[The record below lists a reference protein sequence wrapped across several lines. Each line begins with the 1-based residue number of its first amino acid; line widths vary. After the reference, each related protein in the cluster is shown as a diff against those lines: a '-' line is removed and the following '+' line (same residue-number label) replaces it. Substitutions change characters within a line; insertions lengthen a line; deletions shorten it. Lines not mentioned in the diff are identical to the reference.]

1 MLAGYFVYNGVKSL
15 KDPQEFVAEHE
26 KFANNV
32 VPLAKKVAPAE
43 VSGYL
48 PEDAAT
54 LARVSGG
61 MQVVG
66 GLALAT
72 GKGRRFGA
80 GLLAASMVP
89 QLMAGNPLKG
99 DRNEI
104 LKNLALV
111 GGALIASADTEGKP
125 SVAWLAQDRSRR
137 ALHNA
142 SQATGE
148 LTKSVNKSVNQTL
161 EAAEKST
168 KKPRGK
174 LKRQAKKARKVAQQ
188 RAEEFAKQ
196 ARKQAKQAQKDGK
209 KQAKRVKKQAKK
221 HS

>member
-1 MLAGYFVYNGVKSL
+1 MLAGYFVYNGVRSL
-15 KDPQEFVAEHE
+15 KDPQEFVADHE

-43 VSGYL
+43 ISGYL

-61 MQVVG
+61 LQVVG

-72 GKGRRFGA
+72 GKGRRLGA

-89 QLMAGNPLKG
+89 QVMAGNVLKG
-99 DRNEI
+99 DRNEV

-137 ALHNA
+137 ALQNA
-142 SQATGE
+142 SKATGE
-148 LTKSVNKSVNQTL
+148 LTHSVNKSVNQTL
-161 EAAEKST
+161 QAAEKST
-168 KKPRGK
+168 KKSRGS
-174 LKRQAKKARKVAQQ
+174 LKREAKKARKAAQE
-188 RAEEFAKQ
+188 RAEQLAKE
-196 ARKQAKQAQKDGK
+196 ARKQAKTA
-209 KQAKRVKKQAKK
+209 KKQAKK
-221 HS
+221 RAKKRS